1 MKDAVEGCG
10 EGREVISRCV
20 LQKLWQVRKGWAG
33 VGVGRGI
40 CTAGARGWWAGEER
54 RMAGQ
59 GEVRGGWGGEGGA
72 IVQLELNC
80 CMHGDACLSQP
91 APMHDSHAPH
101 SLSPRVPPSQV
112 GCLAPQVKMLQG
124 MGEDLAKFYVASVLL
139 ALEYLHNNNIVYRD
153 LKPENVFIDH
163 NGHVKLG
170 DFGFAK
176 VGLVS
181 EGSWGYQGRVRF
193 GRGRGA

>member
-1 MKDAVEGCG
+1 M
-10 EGREVISRCV
+10 
-20 LQKLWQVRKGWAG
+20 
-33 VGVGRGI
+33 
-40 CTAGARGWWAGEER
+40 
-54 RMAGQ
+54 
-59 GEVRGGWGGEGGA
+59 
-72 IVQLELNC
+72 QLELNY
-80 CMHGDACLSQP
+80 CMHGDACLLQP
-91 APMHDSHAPH
+91 PPPHARLPCA
-101 SLSPRVPPSQV
+101 SLSVPTRAPSQV

-176 VGLVS
+176 VGLMF
-181 EGSWGYQGRVRF
+181 EGSWGCQGRVRF